1 MIGWMVIVG
10 KEMECD
16 ASGELGHEDQVVVML
31 NMFRVGLSLA
41 EMQVVVY
48 CYQMMLQTGF
58 L

>member
-1 MIGWMVIVG
+1 VG

-31 NMFRVGLSLA
+31 NIFRVGLSLA